1 MLQLQLNVRIPR
13 INDYLCKNL
22 ELLLFIEL
30 YLTLI
35 DLYKKK

>member
-22 ELLLFIEL
+22 ELLFIEL

-35 DLYKKK
+35 DLYIKK